1 MSVVSDSEGSHH
13 SLAAG
18 EFVISLKCIETSQLF
33 ANKLIKICN
42 YSVCIPDLFIL

>member
-18 EFVISLKCIETSQLF
+18 EFVISLTVLRLLSYL
-33 ANKLIKICN
+33 LIN
-42 YSVCIPDLFIL
+42 